1 MAFKESLARYNRL
14 QQKVDVLERKGLAI
28 VEDKIAHINK
38 LEKLENSSGGLR
50 PNNFLFNV
58 SSKKL
63 VLEDNFNR
71 LSVNFN
77 PSVVVPDFEG
87 ITTSSSRSSQK

>member
-1 MAFKESLARYNRL
+1 M
-14 QQKVDVLERKGLAI
+14 LERKGLAI
-28 VEDKIAHINK
+28 VEDKIAYINK
-38 LEKLENSSGGLR
+38 LEKLENSFEGLR

-63 VLEDNFNR
+63 VLEDNFNW

-77 PSVVVPDFEG
+77 PFVVVPDSKG
-87 ITTSSSRSSQK
+87 ITTSSSGSSQK